1 MPRGSAEEKPPH
13 AGETRSTFPTPQ
25 LGVRRSVQRLVT
37 SRWVSRR
44 DEGGRPL
51 RILGRVYDV
60 TSNTLSPVDYII
72 AEPGENWN
80 AIARRANRGVSVLRE
95 ANRWA
100 DPDQLGVNEVLY
112 VPPPRRSKR

>member
-1 MPRGSAEEKPPH
+1 MLLQRFVLEKNQPGGMYDIEI
-13 AGETRSTFPTPQ
+13 A
-25 LGVRRSVQRLVT
+25 VVT
-37 SRWVSRR
+37 HTKCGMSRES
-44 DEGGRPL
+44 G
-51 RILGRVYDV
+51 
-60 TSNTLSPVDYII
+60 NTLSPVDYII

-112 VPPPRRSKR
+112 VPPPRRSKRWKSS